1 MKNLMPLSLR
11 HVFAKDFNISL
22 FVSFCLLGLYHY
34 LPETVAAYDQSGLYR
49 LTFIPAFNGFLT
61 GAVMLLLN
69 HYFSHRRYTSLYYT
83 EDKSKLLFVAF
94 LAGYCGYLISFS
106 VWTTYLVT
114 LAVIYFSVAKI
125 RSFINKL
132 SGLLAPGKLPSVA
145 DVGSFFN
152 FFISLIISFAVIN
165 LSLNELCRAAGLPE
179 AFNFNQGIAGVVDAV
194 YFSAIT
200 MTTVGYG
207 DTIPQTT
214 IARVF
219 VSFECITSYLML
231 GVMIGLLTKGI
242 KPRKY

>member
-1 MKNLMPLSLR
+1 MS
-11 HVFAKDFNISL
+11 A
-22 FVSFCLLGLYHY
+22 FCLLGLYHY

-69 HYFSHRRYTSLYYT
+69 HYFSYRRYTSLYYT

-132 SGLLAPGKLPSVA
+132 SGLLAHGKTAL
-145 DVGSFFN
+145 GCRCRKLFQL

-165 LSLNELCRAAGLPE
+165 LSLNELCRAAGLSE

>member
-69 HYFSHRRYTSLYYT
+69 HYFSYRRYTSLYYT

-125 RSFINKL
+125 RSFVNKL

-179 AFNFNQGIAGVVDAV
+179 AFNFNQGIAGA
-194 YFSAIT
+194 
-200 MTTVGYG
+200 M
-207 DTIPQTT
+207 
-214 IARVF
+214 
-219 VSFECITSYLML
+219 VSEPLPM
-231 GVMIGLLTKGI
+231 
-242 KPRKY
+242 